1 MNKVTL
7 PTRPVASTCSQ
18 AARLLINVLPRLTGS
33 PAVNAASQLILQMLI
48 LLKVGDLWHPHIG

>member
-7 PTRPVASTCSQ
+7 ATRDSARLVASTCSQ

-33 PAVNAASQLILQMLI
+33 PAVNAASQLIL
-48 LLKVGDLWHPHIG
+48 